1 MLTVSITTAER
12 TVYESTH
19 VQKLTIPTT
28 SGEITILPEHI
39 DLMSVVGTGEVQL
52 TDQKGEISLFVDGGL
67 LQVTDN
73 SVEILTNT
81 AERAED
87 LDAAKIEEAKRR
99 AQKLLTEKPV
109 DVDLVQVEAS
119 LRKELTKQKI
129 LTKYRPR

>member
-1 MLTVSITTAER
+1 MLTVTITTAER
-12 TVYESTH
+12 VVYESTH
-19 VQKLTIPTT
+19 ALSITIPTVN
-28 SGEITILPEHI
+28 GEITILPNHI
-39 DLMSVVGTGEVQL
+39 DLMTIVGIGEAL
-52 TDQKGEISLFVDGGL
+52 IKDEKGTTNLYVDGGL
-67 LQVTDN
+67 LQVNKN

-87 LDAAKIEEAKRR
+87 LDQAKIEEAKRR
-99 AQKLLTEKPV
+99 AEKLLTEKPI